1 MTILMPN
8 DRFVLLENSRD
19 PRAPSLLF
27 ERPERIVRCD
37 DPEGVAQ
44 ALADIQQGLDDG
56 LHAAGWLSY
65 EAGYGLEPRL
75 VPLMPDARREPL
87 VWFGLFRRRRRLDR
101 ADVDNFWR
109 ERTQGTS
116 YDMSP
121 LVPALARED
130 YLAAFARIQD
140 WLAAGDV
147 YQINLTFDAIAGF
160 SGDPLAL
167 HAALRQA
174 QPVAHGSFI
183 AAGDWCISSHS
194 PELFLARQGN
204 RLTVKPMKGTAPRGR
219 SWAED
224 EAARRALRDDPKS
237 RAENLMIVDLE
248 RNDLSRLAV
257 PGSVAVESLFEV
269 EAYPTVLQLVSTV
282 TAQVPDGVR
291 TLDILK
297 SIFPCGS
304 VTGAPKIRA
313 MQIIA
318 ELEQRARGVYTGA
331 IGHISPDGDASF
343 SVPIRT
349 LAVGMDGM
357 ARMGIGSGV
366 VADSDGPAEW
376 DECLLKAAFLHQ
388 PQGRPSLIETLLGD
402 RGGGYW
408 LLNEHLERLAES
420 AAYFVYPLDTK
431 AVREALD
438 LAAESFG
445 PDMDRRVRL
454 LLAPSGEV
462 SVTAVAI
469 DVAAGRAALRAD
481 PPTIAWAAPPV
492 RSADLFLCHKT
503 TRRQA
508 YDLALKSALAA
519 GHWDLLFRNERG
531 EVTEGARSTL
541 FIQRDGHW
549 MTPPVSSGVLPGV
562 FRRHF
567 MMDTPVKVH
576 PLTPADL
583 AAADRVCLANAVWG
597 MVDVRLVES
606 EIHF

>member
-1 MTILMPN
+1 MTMLMPN
-8 DRFVLLENSRD
+8 DCFVLLENSRD

-37 DPEGVAQ
+37 DPAGVTQ
-44 ALADIQQGLDDG
+44 ALADIQQGLDEG

-65 EAGYGLEPRL
+65 EVGYGLEPRL
-75 VPLMPDARREPL
+75 APLMLDARREPL

-101 ADVDNFWR
+101 ADMDDFWR

-116 YDMSP
+116 YSLSP
-121 LVPALARED
+121 LQPLLSRDD
-130 YLAAFARIQD
+130 YLAAFARIQE

-147 YQINLTFDAIAGF
+147 YQINLTLDAVADF

-174 QPVAHGSFI
+174 QPVAHGGFI

-219 SWAED
+219 SAAED

-248 RNDLSRLAV
+248 RNDLSRFAA
-257 PGSVAVESLFEV
+257 PGSVAVQSLFDV

-282 TAQVPDGVR
+282 TAEVADGVR

-331 IGHISPDGDASF
+331 IGHIAPDGDASF

-349 LAVGMDGM
+349 LAIGTGGT

-388 PQGRPSLIETLLGD
+388 PRDRPGLIETLLWD
-402 RGGGYW
+402 RAGGYW

-420 AAYFVYPLDTK
+420 AAYFVYPLESK
-431 AVREALD
+431 AVREALA

-445 PDMDRRVRL
+445 PDTDRRVRL
-454 LLAPSGEV
+454 LVAPSGEV
-462 SVTAVAI
+462 SVTAVAV
-469 DVAAGRAALRAD
+469 DVEAGRAALRAS
-481 PPTIAWAAPPV
+481 PSTVAWAASPV
-492 RSADLFLCHKT
+492 SSADRFLAHKT
-503 TRRQA
+503 TRREA
-508 YDLALKSALAA
+508 YDRALKAAMAA

-541 FIQRDGHW
+541 FIQRDGQW
-549 MTPPVSSGVLPGV
+549 LTPPVSSGVLPGV

-567 MMDTPVKVH
+567 MMDTPVTVQ

-597 MVDVRLVES
+597 MVDVRLAEG

>member
-1 MTILMPN
+1 MLMPN
-8 DRFVLLENSRD
+8 DCFVLLENSRD

-37 DPEGVAQ
+37 DPAGVTQ
-44 ALADIQQGLDDG
+44 ALADIQQGLDEG

-65 EAGYGLEPRL
+65 EVGYGLEPRL
-75 VPLMPDARREPL
+75 APLMLDARREPL

-101 ADVDNFWR
+101 ADMDDFWR

-116 YDMSP
+116 YSLSP
-121 LVPALARED
+121 LQPLLSRDD
-130 YLAAFARIQD
+130 YLAAFARIQE

-147 YQINLTFDAIAGF
+147 YQINLTLDAVADF

-174 QPVAHGSFI
+174 QPVAHGGFI

-219 SWAED
+219 SAAED

-248 RNDLSRLAV
+248 RNDLSRFAA
-257 PGSVAVESLFEV
+257 PGSVAVQSLFDV

-282 TAQVPDGVR
+282 TAEVADGVR

-331 IGHISPDGDASF
+331 IGHIAPDGDASF

-349 LAVGMDGM
+349 LAIGTGGT

-388 PQGRPSLIETLLGD
+388 PRDRPGLIETLLWD
-402 RGGGYW
+402 RAGGYW

-420 AAYFVYPLDTK
+420 AAYFVYPLESK
-431 AVREALD
+431 AVREALA

-445 PDMDRRVRL
+445 PDTDRRVRL
-454 LLAPSGEV
+454 LVAPSGEV
-462 SVTAVAI
+462 SVTAVAV
-469 DVAAGRAALRAD
+469 DVEAGRAALRAS
-481 PPTIAWAAPPV
+481 PSTVAWAASPV
-492 RSADLFLCHKT
+492 SSADRFLAHKT
-503 TRRQA
+503 TRREA
-508 YDLALKSALAA
+508 YDRALKAAMAA

-541 FIQRDGHW
+541 FIQRDGQW
-549 MTPPVSSGVLPGV
+549 LTPPVSSGVLPGV

-567 MMDTPVKVH
+567 MMDTPVTVQ

-597 MVDVRLVES
+597 MVDVRLAEG